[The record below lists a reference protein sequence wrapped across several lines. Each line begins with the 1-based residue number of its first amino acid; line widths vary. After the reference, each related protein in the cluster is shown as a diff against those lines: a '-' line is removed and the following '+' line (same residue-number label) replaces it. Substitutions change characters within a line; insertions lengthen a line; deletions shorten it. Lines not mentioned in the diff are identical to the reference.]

1 MTNNLHRTLKMISD
15 MRIMPLE
22 EAKILDH
29 FPDKDLTF
37 ELGSDL
43 DAYGFSIDDS
53 VELIF
58 QKYFFIHDHLP

>member
-1 MTNNLHRTLKMISD
+1 

-22 EAKILDH
+22 EAKILDY

-37 ELGSDL
+37 ELSSDL
-43 DAYGFSIDDS
+43 DAYGFSINDS

-58 QKYFFIHDHLP
+58 KKYFFIHDHLPFDIR

>member
-1 MTNNLHRTLKMISD
+1 
-15 MRIMPLE
+15 MPLE
-22 EAKILDH
+22 EAKILDY

-58 QKYFFIHDHLP
+58 KKYFFIHDHLPFDIR